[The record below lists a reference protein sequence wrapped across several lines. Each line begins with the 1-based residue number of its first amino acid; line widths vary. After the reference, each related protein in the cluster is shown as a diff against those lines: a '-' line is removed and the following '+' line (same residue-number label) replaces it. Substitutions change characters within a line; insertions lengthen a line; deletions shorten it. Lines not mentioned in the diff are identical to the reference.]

1 MKDDQLQE
9 KLEESVKTR
18 SRRIKKAE
26 QERQTVLAYTSY
38 LGILGLVFVLP
49 IIGGAYIGRWF
60 DCMVEGYSIRW
71 TLSLIVLGI
80 IVGGMNV
87 YFLFRT
93 RQ

>member
-49 IIGGAYIGRWF
+49 IIGGAYLGRWL
-60 DCMVEGYSIRW
+60 DDMVEGYSIRW

-80 IVGGMNV
+80 VIGGMNV